1 MRLIPAIDLLDGG
14 VVRLLRGDFAQAT
27 RYQRDAVALAAG
39 FRDAGAS
46 ALHVVD
52 LNAARG
58 DAQANRELVRELAAV
73 DGLRVQCA
81 GGVRSD
87 DSIREL
93 LAAGADRVVI
103 GSLAVHE
110 PARVGGW
117 LELFG
122 CERVVVALDVRLDA
136 AGEPELLTHGWREA
150 SGLSLWPLLDRYAE
164 AGLRHLL
171 CTDIGRDGTLQG
183 PNLDLY
189 RAVLARHPALALQA
203 SGGIGDLQH
212 LRALRD
218 GNVPAAIVG
227 RALLEG
233 RVSLH
238 DALRAAA

>member
-1 MRLIPAIDLLDGG
+1 MQLIPAIDLLDGG

-27 RYQRDAVALAAG
+27 RYDRGAVALAAA
-39 FRDAGAS
+39 FRDAGAT

-58 DAQANRELVRELAAV
+58 DAQANRELVRQLAAV
-73 DGLRVQCA
+73 DGLQVQCA
-81 GGVRSD
+81 GGVRSTEG
-87 DSIREL
+87 IREL
-93 LAAGADRVVI
+93 LDAGAARVVI

-110 PARVGGW
+110 PARVAGW
-117 LELFG
+117 LDDFG

-150 SGLSLWPLLDRYAE
+150 SGLYLWPLVERYAE

-189 RAVLARHPALALQA
+189 RALLNRHPSLGLQA
-203 SGGIGDLQH
+203 SGGIGNLQH
-212 LRALRD
+212 VRALRD
-218 GNVPAAIVG
+218 GNVPAAILG
-227 RALLEG
+227 RSLLEG
-233 RVSLH
+233 RVSLD

>member
-27 RYQRDAVALAAG
+27 RYDRGAVALAEA
-39 FRDAGAS
+39 FREAGAQ

-58 DAQANRELVRELAAV
+58 DARANRELVAELAAV

-81 GGVRSD
+81 GGVRAED
-87 DSIREL
+87 DVRAL
-93 LAAGADRVVI
+93 LDAGAARVVI
-103 GSLAVHE
+103 GSLAAHE
-110 PARVGGW
+110 PARVSGW
-117 LELFG
+117 LGQFG
-122 CERVVVALDVRLDA
+122 RERVVVALDVRLDA

-150 SGLSLWPLLDRYAE
+150 SGLALWPLLDRYAE

-171 CTDIGRDGTLQG
+171 CTDVGRDGTLQG

-189 RAVLARHPALALQA
+189 RAVLERHPGLALQA

-212 LRALRD
+212 VQALRD
-218 GNVPAAIVG
+218 GSVPAAIVG